1 MKSSRWE
8 AVERARRI
16 LGLPERVTRLEI
28 QAAYRRCCRRLHPD
42 NADQDVKAE
51 AMAQLNEAYRLLMDL
66 ADSYRMLL
74 KPSEDNMTDSEWWM
88 HHFGQDP
95 IWTGRH
101 EE

>member
-1 MKSSRWE
+1 M
-8 AVERARRI
+8 
-16 LGLPERVTRLEI
+16 GLPERVTRLEI
-28 QAAYRRCCRRLHPD
+28 QEAYRRCCRRLHPD
-42 NADQDVKAE
+42 NAGQDGASPE